1 MGSGLPTNMCS
12 FGRWQ
17 RDRYDNFLH
26 VNREEEWDRLGKGLD
41 LTEEERE
48 TKDEEQNKMR
58 NDKEEVTSCRTKE
71 SRKKTYCSRID
82 MRINQ

>member
-1 MGSGLPTNMCS
+1 M
-12 FGRWQ
+12 
-17 RDRYDNFLH
+17 
-26 VNREEEWDRLGKGLD
+26 NREEEWDRLGKGLD

-71 SRKKTYCSRID
+71 SRKNILLSH
-82 MRINQ
+82 